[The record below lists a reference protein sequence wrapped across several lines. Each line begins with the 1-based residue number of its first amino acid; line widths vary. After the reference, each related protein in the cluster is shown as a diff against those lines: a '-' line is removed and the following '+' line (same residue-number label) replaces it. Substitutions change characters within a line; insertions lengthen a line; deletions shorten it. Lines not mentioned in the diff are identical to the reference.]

1 MTKKTCKGR
10 ARKSERPLKRRRT
23 KAAEVTGAG
32 VGVGV
37 GAGKGAGAG
46 TARQSPWAETKT
58 IIIPSLEDPLHEVLQ
73 FRNEHGRIRK
83 TLTVDKWI
91 AHKEYKGKKHGL
103 LQARSA
109 SGTQYKLR
117 VHPTLAHTPADPF
130 RTAGATAT

>member
-1 MTKKTCKGR
+1 MTKKKCNGR
-10 ARKSERPLKRRRT
+10 ARKSERPLKGKRT

-32 VGVGV
+32 VGVGAV
-37 GAGKGAGAG
+37 KGAGAG
-46 TARQSPWAETKT
+46 TARQSPWTETKT

-117 VHPTLAHTPADPF
+117 VHPKFAHTPADPF
-130 RTAGATAT
+130 RTAGATAA

>member
-1 MTKKTCKGR
+1 MSKKKCKGR
-10 ARKSERPLKRRRT
+10 ARKSERPLKGRRT
-23 KAAEVTGAG
+23 KAAEVTGAA
-32 VGVGV
+32 VGV
-37 GAGKGAGAG
+37 GAGAVAG

-130 RTAGATAT
+130 RTAGATAA

>member
-1 MTKKTCKGR
+1 MTKKKCKGR
-10 ARKSERPLKRRRT
+10 ARKSERPLKGRRS
-23 KAAEVTGAG
+23 KAAEVTGADAG
-32 VGVGV
+32 V
-37 GAGKGAGAG
+37 GAG

-117 VHPTLAHTPADPF
+117 VHPKFAHTPADPF

>member
-1 MTKKTCKGR
+1 MVKKTCKGR
-10 ARKSERPLKRRRT
+10 ARKSERPLKGRRT
-23 KAAEVTGAG
+23 KAEEVTDE
-32 VGVGV
+32 GV
-37 GAGKGAGAG
+37 GAGVDAIAG
-46 TARQSPWAETKT
+46 TARQSPWAEPKT

-117 VHPTLAHTPADPF
+117 VHPKLALTPADPF
-130 RTAGATAT
+130 RTAGATAS

>member
-1 MTKKTCKGR
+1 MTKKKCKGR
-10 ARKSERPLKRRRT
+10 ARKSERPLKGRRT
-23 KAAEVTGAG
+23 KAAEVSGVGAG
-32 VGVGV
+32 VGAV
-37 GAGKGAGAG
+37 KGAVEG

-91 AHKEYKGKKHGL
+91 AHKEYTGKKHGL

-130 RTAGATAT
+130 RTAGATAA

>member
-1 MTKKTCKGR
+1 MTKKKCKGR
-10 ARKSERPLKRRRT
+10 VRKSERPLKGRRT

-32 VGVGV
+32 AEGV
-37 GAGKGAGAG
+37 GAGAVVG

-58 IIIPSLEDPLHEVLQ
+58 IVIPSLEDPLHEVLQ

-103 LQARSA
+103 LQARSM

-117 VHPTLAHTPADPF
+117 VHPKLAHTPADPF
-130 RTAGATAT
+130 RTAGATAA

>member
-1 MTKKTCKGR
+1 MAKKKCKGR
-10 ARKSERPLKRRRT
+10 ARKSERPLKERRT
-23 KAAEVTGAG
+23 KAEEVTGAG
-32 VGVGV
+32 VGAGV
-37 GAGKGAGAG
+37 GAVAG
-46 TARQSPWAETKT
+46 TARQSPWAEPKT

-117 VHPTLAHTPADPF
+117 VHPKLALTPADPF
-130 RTAGATAT
+130 RTAGATAS

>member
-1 MTKKTCKGR
+1 MTKKKCKGR
-10 ARKSERPLKRRRT
+10 ARKSERPLKGRRN
-23 KAAEVTGAG
+23 KAAEVTGED
-32 VGVGV
+32 VGV
-37 GAGKGAGAG
+37 GAGAVAG

-117 VHPTLAHTPADPF
+117 VHPKLAHTPADPF
-130 RTAGATAT
+130 RTAGATAA

>member
-10 ARKSERPLKRRRT
+10 ARKSERPLKGRRT
-23 KAAEVTGAG
+23 KAAEVTGAD

-37 GAGKGAGAG
+37 GAVVG

-58 IIIPSLEDPLHEVLQ
+58 IVIPSLEDPLHEVLQ

>member
-1 MTKKTCKGR
+1 MSKKKCKRR
-10 ARKSERPLKRRRT
+10 ARKSERPLKGRRT
-23 KAAEVTGAG
+23 KAAEVTGADA
-32 VGVGV
+32 GV
-37 GAGKGAGAG
+37 GAGKGAVAG

-83 TLTVDKWI
+83 TLTVDNWI

-117 VHPTLAHTPADPF
+117 VHPTLAHTPAHPF
-130 RTAGATAT
+130 RTAGATAA

>member
-1 MTKKTCKGR
+1 MVKKTCKGR
-10 ARKSERPLKRRRT
+10 ARKSERPLKGRRT
-23 KAAEVTGAG
+23 KAEEVTGAG
-32 VGVGV
+32 AGV
-37 GAGKGAGAG
+37 GAGVGA
-46 TARQSPWAETKT
+46 AEPKT

-130 RTAGATAT
+130 RTAGATAA

>member
-1 MTKKTCKGR
+1 MTKKKCKGR
-10 ARKSERPLKRRRT
+10 ARKSERPLKGRRN
-23 KAAEVTGAG
+23 KAAEVTGE
-32 VGVGV
+32 GVGV
-37 GAGKGAGAG
+37 GAGKGAVAG
-46 TARQSPWAETKT
+46 TARQSPWADHETKT
-58 IIIPSLEDPLHEVLQ
+58 IVIPSLEDPLHEVLQ

-130 RTAGATAT
+130 RTAGATAA

>member
-1 MTKKTCKGR
+1 MVKKKCKGR
-10 ARKSERPLKRRRT
+10 ARKSERPLKGRRT
-23 KAAEVTGAG
+23 KAEEVTGEGVGAG
-32 VGVGV
+32 VGAV
-37 GAGKGAGAG
+37 AG
-46 TARQSPWAETKT
+46 TARQSPWAEPKT

-117 VHPTLAHTPADPF
+117 VHPKLALTPADPF
-130 RTAGATAT
+130 RTAGATAS

>member
-1 MTKKTCKGR
+1 MTKKKSKGKAPLSMPKSR
-10 ARKSERPLKRRRT
+10 SIMPRKRERPLKRKRA
-23 KAAEVTGAG
+23 KAAEVTD
-32 VGVGV
+32 
-37 GAGKGAGAG
+37 AGAEDMVVHG
-46 TARQSPWAETKT
+46 AKTKT

-117 VHPTLAHTPADPF
+117 VHPKLAHTPADPF
-130 RTAGATAT
+130 RTAGATAA

>member
-1 MTKKTCKGR
+1 MTKKKCKGR
-10 ARKSERPLKRRRT
+10 ARKSERPLKARRS